1 MEENQNVFYLKDIS
15 SKAPTRKKLYGICQK
30 VYDLP
35 NFGPSMS
42 QEYLAE
48 IIKPDSKYLKVMRS
62 ETHTIPKGQKRNWNS
77 VDAFNLLVSTL
88 HEKGK
93 K

>member
-1 MEENQNVFYLKDIS
+1 
-15 SKAPTRKKLYGICQK
+15 
-30 VYDLP
+30 
-35 NFGPSMS
+35 MS